1 MAVVLASKTFS
12 ITMEGSMTDE
22 VNVDTVFGSFTINVK
37 AETHDDDDEAATSNT
52 LLIKEIRNIMRSRS
66 EERTELN
73 KSTVIFGV

>member
-1 MAVVLASKTFS
+1 
-12 ITMEGSMTDE
+12 MEGSMTDE
-22 VNVDTVFGSFTINVK
+22 VSVDTVFGSFTINVK
-37 AETHDDDDEAATSNT
+37 AKTLDDDDDDEAATSNT